1 MNNPFEQDPTPADAR
16 APTDPFDH
24 GDAHELMLS
33 GDHRRRPLLVAAS
46 VIWVLLLLGSCFY
59 LWLARLAG
67 FLLGEVDGVVL
78 GAGAAAVATR
88 LTWPREA

>member
-1 MNNPFEQDPTPADAR
+1 
-16 APTDPFDH
+16 
-24 GDAHELMLS
+24 
-33 GDHRRRPLLVAAS
+33 
-46 VIWVLLLLGSCFY
+46 VLLLLGSCFY

-67 FLLGEVDGVVL
+67 FLLGEVDGFVL